1 MISPPPRNNTFA
13 WVTGSPRIWLVS
25 FWEVCGVIRFWNQ
38 TMNISNQEPWGCGR
52 FAGNYGTNPKPMTSL
67 TASNEG
73 YTLQVMSTPSSYPL
87 PRSWLMI
94 KKWWCWWSR
103 DSMFP
108 PFPRGGCP
116 ISGKWRMMARGSRGQ
131 RREIARPR
139 QVLRTALFHGENGT
153 NKMEQD
159 EYIYICKYIKPIS
172 YSNLNILCL
181 YYRAM
186 PGMPPNHHQ
195 PV

>member
-1 MISPPPRNNTFA
+1 
-13 WVTGSPRIWLVS
+13 
-25 FWEVCGVIRFWNQ
+25 
-38 TMNISNQEPWGCGR
+38 
-52 FAGNYGTNPKPMTSL
+52 
-67 TASNEG
+67 
-73 YTLQVMSTPSSYPL
+73 
-87 PRSWLMI
+87 
-94 KKWWCWWSR
+94 
-103 DSMFP
+103 
-108 PFPRGGCP
+108 
-116 ISGKWRMMARGSRGQ
+116 MMARGSRGQ

-159 EYIYICKYIKPIS
+159 EYIYIYICKYIKPIS